1 MTIDTSTAP
10 VVSRPAMHRD
20 PAPLLELQ
28 SLSTSFVVGGREA
41 TAVDGVS
48 LSIRPGEALGIVG
61 ESGSGKSVTA
71 LSVLRLLGGVNR
83 LSGRLVFDGRDVLTM
98 DKSELR
104 SFRGGDV
111 SMVFQDPMTSLNPVL
126 RIGRQLIEGML
137 AHGRYGKV
145 DARNRAKSL
154 LQRMGIASPE
164 RVMSAYPHELSGGM
178 RQRVM
183 LAIGFANAPR
193 LIIADEPTTALDVTV
208 QAQILELLREVSR
221 ESGTAVVLISHD
233 LGVIA
238 NVCSRVAVMYGGEI
252 VEEGPTP
259 EVLTKPL
266 HPYTAAL
273 LQAAP
278 HIDSDPGADRH
289 LPSIGGIPPNILHL
303 PAGCRFAERCVHRRL
318 VCDRHPEL
326 VELSSA
332 HHARCW
338 VAQEGQGFASLRST
352 AVVATQT
359 ASPVSRA
366 RQDAPV
372 LLQVRGLMKHFEV
385 RNDDLL
391 GKRRTFRAV
400 DGVSFDIRRGELVGL
415 VGESGCG
422 KSTVARLL
430 TRLHTPTSGSIRY
443 EGNEIAQLHPAELRP
458 MRRRL
463 QMIFQDPYASLNPR
477 MTVGQIL
484 QEPLLVHGLARNRSE
499 ARGQVEDLLDQ
510 VGLPALSAV
519 KYPHEFS
526 GGQRQRIGIARA
538 LAVQPEMIIADE
550 PIAALDVNIQ
560 AQIINLLLDLHA
572 QRSLTCLFIAHDLA
586 VVRHISDRILV
597 MYLGVIVESGRS
609 AELFARPLHPYT
621 RALISAI
628 PSHNPHAPARER
640 IRLTGEPSSALNPPS
655 GCRFHTRCP
664 HAQELCRQSVPTLR
678 EVLPGRF
685 AACHFALELA

>member
-1 MTIDTSTAP
+1 MNLDTTTEAATGRAP
-10 VVSRPAMHRD
+10 AARD
-20 PAPLLELQ
+20 VAPLLELQ
-28 SLSTSFVVGGREA
+28 NLSTRFIVGGRAA

-48 LSIRPGEALGIVG
+48 LAIRPGETLGIVG
-61 ESGSGKSVTA
+61 ESGSGKSATA
-71 LSVLRLLGGVNR
+71 LSVLRLLGGVNE
-83 LSGRLVFDGRDVLTM
+83 LSGRVMLDGRDVLTM
-98 DKSELR
+98 DAAAMRAL
-104 SFRGGDV
+104 RGGDV

-126 RIGRQLIEGML
+126 RIGRQLVEGML
-137 AHGRYGKV
+137 AHGRFGKAE
-145 DARNRAKSL
+145 ARDRARSL

-164 RVMSAYPHELSGGM
+164 RVMSGYPHELSGGM

-221 ESGTAVVLISHD
+221 ESGTAVILISHD

-238 NVCSRVAVMYGGEI
+238 NVCSRVAVMYGGEV
-252 VEEGPTP
+252 VEEGPTT
-259 EVLTKPL
+259 EVLAAPL
-266 HPYTAAL
+266 HPYTQAL
-273 LQAAP
+273 LRAAP
-278 HIDSDPGADRH
+278 HIDSDPGGDRR
-289 LPSIGGIPPNILHL
+289 LPSIGGIPPSILDL
-303 PAGCRFAERCVHRRL
+303 PQGCRFAERCIHRRP

-326 VELSSA
+326 VELKPA
-332 HHARCW
+332 HRTRCW
-338 VAQEGQGFASLRST
+338 VAQEGIALAIAPPTVRAPEAGQ
-352 AVVATQT
+352 V
-359 ASPVSRA
+359 PHA
-366 RQDAPV
+366 RQQAI
-372 LLQVRGLMKHFEV
+372 LLQVRGLVKHFDV
-385 RNDDLL
+385 RSDDLL
-391 GKRRTFRAV
+391 GRRRTFRAV
-400 DGVSFDIRRGELVGL
+400 DGVDFDIRRGELVGL

-422 KSTVARLL
+422 KSTVARLV
-430 TRLHTPTSGSIRY
+430 TRLHTPTAGSILY
-443 EGNEIAQLHPAELRP
+443 EGSEIAQAGPAELRP

-484 QEPLLVHGLARNRSE
+484 QEPLLVHGLARDRSE
-499 ARGQVEDLLDQ
+499 ARVQVADLLDQ
-510 VGLPALSAV
+510 VGLPAQSAV

-538 LAVQPEMIIADE
+538 LAVQPEMLVADE

-560 AQIINLLLDLHA
+560 AQIINLLLDMHA

-597 MYLGVIVESGRS
+597 MYLGVIVESGGS

-628 PSHNPHAPARER
+628 PSHDPRAPVRDR
-640 IRLTGEPSSALNPPS
+640 VPLRGEAASALSPPS

-664 HAQELCRQSVPTLR
+664 HARDACRQSVPELR
-678 EVLPGRF
+678 EVLPGRH